1 MFIILVKVLVIS
13 EIYDFEADRASLDLK
28 FDLLVVLDFPEN
40 QDLDDFLL
48 SISKN
53 YWLFWLFGGGL
64 NYLGIK

>member
-53 YWLFWLFGGGL
+53 YWLFWLF
-64 NYLGIK
+64 